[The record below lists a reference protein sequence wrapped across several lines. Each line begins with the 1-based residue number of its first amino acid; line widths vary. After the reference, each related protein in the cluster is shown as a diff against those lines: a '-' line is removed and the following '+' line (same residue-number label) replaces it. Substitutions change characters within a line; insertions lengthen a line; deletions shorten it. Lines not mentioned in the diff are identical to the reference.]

1 MLRVRLQLAAGLL
14 ALSLGL
20 TAWFASLWI
29 VGYRNGPGPGTTDF
43 TIALHRG
50 TIYLINGATFYQPGL
65 SSILPRPTLDQLIWW
80 PSPIYRPSPPG
91 FMMQLPLWPL
101 PLLGLALM
109 MHALYVRRRHL
120 AAARLLS
127 CPNCHYD
134 RAGLPPTAP
143 CPECGRPS
151 ASNTVPA
158 RPGH

>member
-80 PSPIYRPSPPG
+80 PSPIYYPLSSG
-91 FMMQLPLWPL
+91 FMIQLPLWPL

-109 MHALYVRRRHL
+109 LHALRQRRRHL

-127 CPNCHYD
+127 CPNCRYD
-134 RAGLPPTAP
+134 RAGLPLAAP
-143 CPECGRPS
+143 CPECGQSTPTPRPLS
-151 ASNTVPA
+151 QL
-158 RPGH
+158 

>member
-1 MLRVRLQLAAGLL
+1 M
-14 ALSLGL
+14 

-29 VGYRNGPGPGTTDF
+29 VGYRNGPGPGPGPGTTDF

-80 PSPIYRPSPPG
+80 PSPIYRPSPPS
-91 FMMQLPLWPL
+91 FMIQLPLWPL

-109 MHALYVRRRHL
+109 LHALRQRRRHL

-151 ASNTVPA
+151 ASNTMPA
-158 RPGH
+158 RPGQ